1 MVGLHCSA
9 KHLEYLERI
18 WSVYRCR
25 KIVGY
30 ARRGGGTFRK
40 YLTEK
45 AEIKLILIVI
55 VYFKANMNP
64 FPGSHQ
70 AVFVDQ
76 RILEKVR
83 KPTEE

>member
-1 MVGLHCSA
+1 MQEG
-9 KHLEYLERI
+9 E
-18 WSVYRCR
+18 
-25 KIVGY
+25 
-30 ARRGGGTFRK
+30 GGTFRK

-64 FPGSHQ
+64 FPSSHQ